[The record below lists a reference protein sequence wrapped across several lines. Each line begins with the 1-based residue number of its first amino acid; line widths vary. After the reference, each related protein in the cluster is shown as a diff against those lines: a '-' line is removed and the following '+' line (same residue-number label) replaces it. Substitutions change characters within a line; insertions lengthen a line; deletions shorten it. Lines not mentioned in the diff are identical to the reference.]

1 MNTQN
6 RVFKKLAQAEKVEL
20 SAQKVELAL
29 VDDFIKQYNEANK
42 LTTKAYGGSF
52 KIDAAL
58 KSMLKDY
65 DAAGKSFLKANARY
79 QELENS
85 AKKIGI
91 DLDAKYK
98 NYKSDISKTLKEIDS
113 ASRKILQALKLDFV

>member
-1 MNTQN
+1 MNTEN
-6 RVFKKLAQAEKVEL
+6 RVFNKLAQAEKVEL
-20 SAQKVELAL
+20 SAQRVELSL
-29 VDDFIKQYNEANK
+29 MDDFIKQYNGANK
-42 LTTKAYGGSF
+42 LTTKAYGGTF

-91 DLDAKYK
+91 DLDAKYE

>member
-1 MNTQN
+1 MNNYKNVLKHLNKET
-6 RVFKKLAQAEKVEL
+6 KVEL
-20 SAQKVELAL
+20 ATEKVELAL
-29 VDDFIKQYNEANK
+29 VDDFENQYNSANK
-42 LTTKAYGGSF
+42 LVTKAYGGSF
-52 KIDAAL
+52 KIESAL

-79 QELENS
+79 QELEN
-85 AKKIGI
+85 AAEKLGV

-98 NYKSDISKTLKEIDS
+98 NYKSDISKTLKEIDA

>member
-1 MNTQN
+1 MSNYK
-6 RVFKKLAQAEKVEL
+6 RVLKHLKKEEL
-20 SAQKVELAL
+20 TAQKIELAL
-29 VDDFIKQYNEANK
+29 VDDFENQYNSANK
-42 LTTKAYGGSF
+42 LVTKAYG
-52 KIDAAL
+52 KIESAL

-79 QELENS
+79 QELEN
-85 AKKIGI
+85 AAEKLGI

-98 NYKSDISKTLKEIDS
+98 NYKSDISKTLKEIDA

>member
-1 MNTQN
+1 MSNYK
-6 RVFKKLAQAEKVEL
+6 RVLKHLNKEEL
-20 SAQKVELAL
+20 STQKIELAL
-29 VDDFIKQYNEANK
+29 VDDFENQYNSANK
-42 LTTKAYGGSF
+42 LVTKAYGGSF
-52 KIDAAL
+52 KIESAL

-79 QELENS
+79 QELEN
-85 AKKIGI
+85 AAEKLGI

-98 NYKSDISKTLKEIDS
+98 NYKSDISKTLKEIDA